1 LLPIVLEKAF
11 ANTAGEIAM
20 EGPVQDELRLTKKL
34 LDIVAKATDAVKV
47 TTQAPRRP
55 SRRPS
60 LLEGILAEEKEEF
73 VDVGGEN

>member
-1 LLPIVLEKAF
+1 
-11 ANTAGEIAM
+11 M
-20 EGPVQDELRLTKKL
+20 
-34 LDIVAKATDAVKV
+34 LDIVAKAADNVRV

-60 LLEGILAEEKEEF
+60 LLEGILKEEEGF